1 MVSRFGIQKEMS
13 QTPASY
19 PRSPQKRSVHCNRKE
34 REWFLKLWLRMGYGF
49 FITTKSN
56 DNDWKRWAKESTG
69 QNHWKK
75 KDQETK

>member
-1 MVSRFGIQKEMS
+1 
-13 QTPASY
+13 
-19 PRSPQKRSVHCNRKE
+19 
-34 REWFLKLWLRMGYGF
+34 MGYGF
-49 FITTKSN
+49 FITTRSN